1 MGIIK
6 TLVDR
11 MCRINNSWTGF
22 DKDLKDLKIILQKNQ
37 YPLKMIDDIIKSY
50 LNDKINCKN
59 EKSSE
64 NAETEIKIRYFTLP
78 FIGLHSK
85 LMRKNIDQLCK

>member
-6 TLVDR
+6 TLVDG

-37 YPLKMIDDIIKSY
+37 YPLKMIHDIIKSY
-50 LNDKINCKN
+50 LNGKINCKN

-64 NAETEIKIRYFTLP
+64 NAETEIKIRYFKLP
-78 FIGLHSK
+78 FVGLHSK
-85 LMRKNIDQLCK
+85 LM